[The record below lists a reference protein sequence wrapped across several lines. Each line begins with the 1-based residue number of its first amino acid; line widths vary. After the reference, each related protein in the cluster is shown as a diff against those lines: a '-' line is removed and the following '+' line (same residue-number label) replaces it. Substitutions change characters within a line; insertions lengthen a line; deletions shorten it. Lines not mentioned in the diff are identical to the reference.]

1 MGFFKSVFKS
11 ITNFVKS
18 DIVSRAIFVASGGN
32 PVVQAILTVAVI
44 AVGSAMAPKPRTRNS
59 SLQQLSYQQEIN
71 NRAIMFKQPIIPRDV
86 VYGETKK
93 SGGILFVETS
103 NNDKDLHLIVQIASH
118 EIQSFES
125 IFFNEEELTISSVG
139 NDANGIPR
147 YKVTSPTK
155 FAKESRFTKKE
166 QTLIATD
173 YISVQVPK
181 MAMGSTYYADEYGLA
196 EGITT
201 IKLINDAS
209 FTIAANDKLNIG
221 GRDYTV
227 NSGGTSSVANSR
239 HELSVTISEA
249 LVRQVNAYSIR
260 QHSPNGLVHVAYY
273 NTPNRRTNVLP
284 FESGQTT
291 GLQSAVQVI
300 HKFTDSSELTVR
312 IKQHLGTDTQLAD
325 ADLVNEVSGWTNDH
339 RLQGIAYLYIKL
351 KYDAEV
357 FPNGIPNVSAKI
369 RGKKLLDFRDSST
382 AFSSNPALV
391 IYDYL
396 SDSRFGLG
404 VSTDD
409 IDTTSFTTLANI
421 CDEDIT
427 LSGGGTENRYECHG
441 VVYNDIAPM
450 EVLDDLLSS
459 CVGVLSYSNGKFK
472 LAGGK
477 YVAPSI
483 SLSEDDFRSG
493 INITTKQ
500 SRRDT
505 FNTVKGLFT
514 SETANFQPTDYPM
527 VSSSTFT
534 DEDGETIFADV
545 DLPFTKSSSMAQ
557 RIAKIT
563 LFKNR
568 QQMVLRAGL
577 KLTAFKL
584 EVGDT
589 VNISLDKFGFTNK
602 IFEVADWS
610 FVANENDIGIDV
622 VLKETSS
629 NVYDWDAEESTFS
642 QDNTT
647 LPTFQ
652 TVSTPSLAV
661 SDFLRVSAG
670 TVITVIQAVVESNQG
685 TSNEFEVQYRNTN
698 TDDTFKSLGKTT
710 NNIFEIENVEDGAF
724 YEIRAKSINAF
735 NVSSDF
741 ISVDHEVIGKTAP
754 PSDVSNFS
762 VNIIDN
768 QAICSWTAVDD
779 LDISHYVIRHTPA
792 ITGQVYSGAELIADN
807 ISKATNVAS
816 LPAKTGT
823 YMIKAV
829 DVLGL
834 ASETSTKKVVILNQI
849 NEDFNVVSTQTESTG
864 FAGTKTDCEVVTRD
878 STNFLQIILGE
889 LFDDGVGNFDDNT
902 GNFDDGGFTP
912 NNLDAIY
919 EFQNNP
925 IDLGGIYNSF
935 VTVTMNSSRH
945 DSQTLFDSFGGVFDD
960 REGLFDGNYTEFDD
974 VKAVIQIS
982 TSTDNSTYTDF
993 QDYVLGYYKA
1003 RYIKLRVKMETT
1015 NITSTPAISQLV
1027 ATIDMPDRTIA
1038 SDDVASGTASGGKAV
1053 SFSPAFKSLEGL
1065 GISADN
1071 LATGDFY
1078 EIVSKSETGFTIRFK
1093 NSSGSVVDRTFGF
1106 VAKGFG
1112 FLESS

>member
-1 MGFFKSVFKS
+1 MGFFKSFFSK
-11 ITNFVKS
+11 IVK
-18 DIVSRAIFVASGGN
+18 AIPSLIQETTFFAN
-32 PVVQAILTVAVI
+32 LTPLNKAILII
-44 AVGSAMAPKPRTRNS
+44 ATIMVGNALAPKPRQRNS
-59 SLQQLSYQQEIN
+59 SLQQASFQQETQ
-71 NRAIMFKQPIIPRDV
+71 NRTIMFKQPIIPRDV

-103 NNDKDLHLIVQIASH
+103 DNDKNLHIIVQLASH
-118 EIQSFES
+118 EINSVES
-125 IFFNEEELTISSVG
+125 IFFNEEQLTLSSVG
-139 NDANGIPR
+139 NDANGIAR
-147 YKVTSPTK
+147 FKVTAPSK
-155 FAKESRFTKKE
+155 FASESRFTAKE

-173 YISVQVPK
+173 YTKVEVPK
-181 MAMGSTYYADEYGLA
+181 MRFGSTYYEDSFGLPI
-196 EGITT
+196 GTTT

-209 FTIAANDKLNIG
+209 FTIATNDKLNIG
-221 GRDYTV
+221 GVDYTV

-239 HELSVTISEA
+239 HELSVTISSG
-249 LVRQVNAYSIR
+249 LVRQVDAYSIR
-260 QHSPNGLVHVAYY
+260 QHSPSGLVHIAYY

-351 KYDAEV
+351 KYDRDA
-357 FPNGIPNVSAKI
+357 FPNGIPNVSAI
-369 RGKKLLDFRDSST
+369 IQGKKLLDYRDGST

-396 SDSRFGLG
+396 SDPRFGLG
-404 VSTDD
+404 VSTSS
-409 IDTTSFTTLANI
+409 IDTTSFTTVANT
-421 CDEDIT
+421 CDET
-427 LSGGGTENRYECHG
+427 VSLSAGGTQKRYECHG
-441 VVYNDIAPM
+441 VVFNDIAPM
-450 EVLDDLLSS
+450 EILDDLLSS
-459 CVGVLSYSNGKFK
+459 CVGVISYTNGKFNIS
-472 LAGGK
+472 GGK

-483 SLSEDDFRSG
+483 TLSEDDFRAG
-493 INITTKQ
+493 IKLTPKQ
-500 SRRDT
+500 SRKDT
-505 FNTVKGLFT
+505 FNTVKGIFT
-514 SETANFQPTDYPM
+514 SDEADFQPTDYPM
-527 VSSSTFT
+527 VTSSTFVE
-534 DEDGETIFADV
+534 EDGETIFADI
-545 DLPFTKSSSMAQ
+545 DLPFTKSSIMAQ
-557 RIAKIT
+557 RIAKIV

-568 QQMVLRAGL
+568 QQMIMKASL
-577 KLTAFKL
+577 KLSAFKL
-584 EVGDT
+584 QVGDT
-589 VNISLDKFGFTNK
+589 VTINNDKLGFVGK
-602 IFEVADWS
+602 IFEVADWT
-610 FVANENDIGIDV
+610 FVADENDVGIDC

-629 NVYDWDAEESTFS
+629 NVYDWNAEESTFS

-652 TVSTPSLAV
+652 TVEVPSLEV
-661 SDFLRVSAG
+661 SDILRVYSQ
-670 TVITVIQAVVESNQG
+670 TPITVIQATVKSNQG
-685 TSNEFEVQYRNTN
+685 TTAEFEVQYRNTN
-698 TDDTFKSLGKTT
+698 TEDTFKSLGRST
-710 NNIFEIENVEDGAF
+710 NNIFEIQNVEDGAV
-724 YEIRAKSINAF
+724 YEVRAKSINAF

-741 ISVDHEVIGKTAP
+741 VTITHEVIGKSAP

-768 QAICSWTAVDD
+768 QAVCSWTAVDD

-792 ITGQVYSGAELIADN
+792 TTGQVYSGAEVIADN

-834 ASETSTKKVVILNQI
+834 ASETSAKKVVILNQI

-878 STNFLQIILGE
+878 STNFLQIQLGE
-889 LFDDGVGNFDDNT
+889 LFDDGIGNFDDNT
-902 GNFDDGGFTP
+902 GNFDDGGFTA

-925 IDLGGIYNSF
+925 IDLGGIFNSF

-945 DSQTLFDSFGGVFDD
+945 DPQTLFDNIGGVFDD

-974 VKAVIQIS
+974 VKAVVQIS

-1015 NITSTPAISQLV
+1015 NSTSTPAISQLV

-1093 NSSGSVVDRTFGF
+1093 NSSGTVVDRTFGF